1 MEIKITKNP
10 NPQPPLDEN
19 NLGFGVKFTDHM
31 FIMDW
36 TAGIGWHD
44 ARIVPFGDIALN
56 PAATVFHY
64 GLEIFEGMKAY
75 RTPDGS
81 VQLFRPWENIK
92 RMNNS
97 ALRLTLPTLDE
108 DDALEA
114 LTTFVKTDERF
125 VPSAEGTS
133 LYIRPFMFGC
143 EANLGLHKVKDVRF
157 MIIASPSGSYYDEG
171 IDPVSIMIETED
183 VRAVR
188 GGTGYTKCGGNYAAA
203 NRAGE
208 KAEEKGYTQV
218 LWLDGVERKYIEE
231 VGSMNVM
238 FKIDGK
244 ILTPDLIG
252 TVLPGVTR
260 KSIIE
265 MLKNEGYEVIE
276 RRISVEEVIKALED
290 GKLEEAWGCGTA
302 AVVSP
307 VGKLVY
313 NDKEYIINDYK
324 TGPLTS
330 HIYDELTGIQW
341 GTREDTFGW
350 TLKIE

>member
-1 MEIKITKNP
+1 MEIKVTKNP
-10 NPQPPLDEN
+10 NPAPPLDETK
-19 NLGFGVKFTDHM
+19 LGFGVKFTDHM
-31 FIMDW
+31 FIMDY
-36 TAGIGWHD
+36 TEGKGWHD
-44 ARIVPFGDIALN
+44 ARIVPYGDITIS

-75 RTPDGS
+75 RTPDGT
-81 VQLFRPWENIK
+81 VQLFRPTENIK

-108 DDALEA
+108 DDALQAITE
-114 LTTFVKTDERF
+114 FVRTDSRF

-143 EANLGLHKVKDVRF
+143 EPNLGLHKVKDVKF
-157 MIIASPSGSYYDEG
+157 MIIASPSGTYYDEG

-208 KAEEKGYTQV
+208 KAEKLGYTQV

-238 FKIDGK
+238 FKLNGK
-244 ILTPDLIG
+244 IVTPDLIG

-265 MLKNEGYEVIE
+265 LLASEGYEVEE
-276 RRISVEEVIKALED
+276 RRISVDEVMQALEN
-290 GKLEEAWGCGTA
+290 GTLEEAWGCGTA
-302 AVVSP
+302 AIVSP
-307 VGKLVY
+307 IGKLVY
-313 NDKEYIINDYK
+313 KGKEYVINNGK
-324 TGPLTS
+324 TGSLTS

-341 GTREDTFGW
+341 GKKPDRFGW
-350 TLKIE
+350 TLKI